1 MVKYYKILLE
11 SGAETGR
18 GGWCYLKRKLSVCV
32 CVCASAAS
40 VCEGKG
46 CVWMCLSVHNSGT
59 EELPSGKAVHLLTLW
74 WSSLFFVCVCVLGR

>member
-1 MVKYYKILLE
+1 MLFKTK
-11 SGAETGR
+11 AQ
-18 GGWCYLKRKLSVCV
+18 CVCV